1 MVILETISSGMRKN
15 VRIVFSLLAV
25 LLLAVSCC
33 THRTARTALASS
45 SAAATVQIVR
55 DSLFVVDSVMVRE
68 RADTVF
74 LTRTRTLYRDRVRI
88 DTLWQCDTVVC
99 IKEVVKPAEKQGNWL
114 FYLVIALLSAF
125 LLYRLFRRN
134 S

>member
-99 IKEVVKPAEKQGNWL
+99 IKEVVKPAKKQGNRL
-114 FYLVIALLSAF
+114 CYLVIALLSAF